1 MRVSLFWTAVLVVI
15 AASAHAV
22 SSDVPMTDGAAES
35 KRTTVVERYTL
46 PPTDIATLNP
56 GSELGDLSA
65 FSGRTNPGIGSA
77 LVAVPGKAG
86 EFLFM
91 TDRGPN
97 DDGKAK
103 GEKIFPVPAFTPAI
117 VRARLANDKIE
128 VLEVITLKDGNGK
141 PITGLPNGK
150 GDELALDV
158 SGKVLPF
165 NPSGMDA
172 EAMQLLPDGRFL
184 VGEEYAPSVAV
195 INKDGRV
202 LVRYVPEGVEL
213 PGAGYPVKP
222 ILPAIFKQR
231 RANRGIENLAMS
243 PDGKTAW
250 AILQSPLGDP
260 KDKRYANTRVVRAVR
275 MDIGDPLAAKVTGM
289 FLLEQ
294 SPVRE
299 YPHSSKQSDLKYS
312 DAVCLDENRLLVLER
327 AEKQFRLI
335 RLDLSKATNLL
346 GMAHANSLEV
356 EEQGPEKLGLRM
368 AKTERVM
375 DSGALMFSID
385 TDKME
390 GLAVLGPHRV
400 AITNDN
406 DFGIGDNT
414 SEYPSRVWVVHLH
427 KALTE

>member
-1 MRVSLFWTAVLVVI
+1 MHVPLFWAAVLAVI
-15 AASAHAV
+15 TISAHAV
-22 SSDVPMTDGAAES
+22 SSDGAMTDGGVGD
-35 KRTTVVERYTL
+35 KRTAVVERYTL

-65 FSGRTNPGIGSA
+65 FSGRSNPGIGSA
-77 LVAVPGKAG
+77 LVAVPGKPG
-86 EFLFM
+86 EFFFM

-97 DDGKAK
+97 DDGHAK

-117 VRARLANDKIE
+117 VRARLANEKIE
-128 VLEVITLKDGNGK
+128 VLEAIPLKDGNGK

-150 GDELALDV
+150 GDELALDA
-158 SGKVLPF
+158 SGKALPF
-165 NPSGMDA
+165 NPSGMDV

-184 VGEEYAPSVAV
+184 VGEEYAPGVAV
-195 INKDGRV
+195 ISREGRV
-202 LVRYVPEGVEL
+202 LVRYVPEGIEL
-213 PGAGYPVKP
+213 PGAGYKVKA

-231 RANRGIENLAMS
+231 RANRGIENLAVS

-260 KDKRYANTRVVRAVR
+260 KDKRYANTRVVRAIR
-275 MDIGDPLAAKVTGM
+275 LDISDPLDAKVTGM

-294 SPVRE
+294 SPVSE
-299 YPHSSKQSDLKYS
+299 YPHSAKQSDLKYS
-312 DAVCLDENRLLVLER
+312 DAVCLDENRLLLLER

-335 RLDLSKATNLL
+335 RVDLSGAANLL
-346 GMAHANSLEV
+346 GTIHAASLEV
-356 EEQGPEKLGLRM
+356 EEQGPEKFGLRM
-368 AKTERVM
+368 VKMERMM

-400 AITNDN
+400 AIANDN
-406 DFGIGDNT
+406 DFGVGDNT
-414 SEYPSRVWVVHLH
+414 SQYPSRVWVIHLR